1 MNKEKEAQLPL
12 HSTPTFEGPTKVPF
26 RYLRVTPAKPND
38 VKSAGAFWLVSRQNL
53 IGIMQKSFDSGLL
66 KTKSVCVRL
75 IMM

>member
-38 VKSAGAFWLVSRQNL
+38 VKSAGAFWLVSRQNY
-53 IGIMQKSFDSGLL
+53 IGVIHESFHSGLI
-66 KTKSVCVRL
+66 SVKGVDV
-75 IMM
+75 IG